1 MKTNKLLAIL
11 ACLMFIPLGQAFDEQ
26 SENIDV
32 VAVEKAIT
40 DDNISLQDCRKW
52 YSVYKGA
59 YIYVKDYKA
68 AGCNDFGDFFD
79 KMIFVRDGVNPSKG
93 NPNFIKATSL
103 SKFQEAEYT
112 DETKSD
118 LAESLFNISEGI
130 RKSIEKKNAGI

>member
-1 MKTNKLLAIL
+1 ML
-11 ACLMFIPLGQAFDEQ
+11 IPFGQAFDEKT
-26 SENIDV
+26 ENIDV
-32 VAVEKAIT
+32 VAVEQAIA
-40 DDNISLQDCRKW
+40 DDDISLQDCRKW

-79 KMIFVRDGVNPSKG
+79 KLIFVRDKINPTKG
-93 NPNFIKATSL
+93 NENFVKATSL
-103 SKFQEAEYT
+103 SKFKDLDYA

-118 LAESLFNISEGI
+118 LAESLFRISEGI